1 MNLKEVIRSD
11 NVNFTGI
18 ESSYFLLGLLSAFE
32 NRFQAMADSTMK
44 EISWKQFFVI
54 ICINLC
60 KKAPTVKELAEIM
73 GSSHQ
78 NVKQI
83 LLKLEKKGF
92 VSISVDEQDKRKQR
106 IELTPYC
113 QEFCEKNDERSMNL
127 LKRMFEGVSE
137 EQLQITIQT
146 IIQIE
151 DNLRRFEIMSR
162 GIILYQS
169 KYGATKKYVDWL
181 VEELGYDYVE
191 TKDAK
196 VANLLNYDV
205 IILGGGVYAS
215 GIAGL
220 QFLKKNIGQ
229 LTGKKIAV
237 FAVGASPYEEKAIQ
251 QVREMHFKDALS
263 NIPSFYCRGAWD
275 EEKMKFTDRTLC
287 KMLQKAVAKQNP
299 DEYEPWQKALMCAV
313 GKKCDWTDKSY
324 LEPLLKYIEE
334 F

>member
-44 EISWKQFFVI
+44 EISLRHRTENISLLRHWKQFFVI

-151 DNLRRFEIMSR
+151 DNLKEI
-162 GIILYQS
+162 
-169 KYGATKKYVDWL
+169 
-181 VEELGYDYVE
+181 
-191 TKDAK
+191 
-196 VANLLNYDV
+196 
-205 IILGGGVYAS
+205 
-215 GIAGL
+215 
-220 QFLKKNIGQ
+220 
-229 LTGKKIAV
+229 
-237 FAVGASPYEEKAIQ
+237 
-251 QVREMHFKDALS
+251 
-263 NIPSFYCRGAWD
+263 
-275 EEKMKFTDRTLC
+275 
-287 KMLQKAVAKQNP
+287 
-299 DEYEPWQKALMCAV
+299 
-313 GKKCDWTDKSY
+313 
-324 LEPLLKYIEE
+324 
-334 F
+334 

>member
-1 MNLKEVIRSD
+1 MNFKEVIRSD

-32 NRFQAMADSTMK
+32 NRFQAMANSTMK

-60 KKAPTVKELAEIM
+60 KKAPTVKELSEIM

-113 QEFCEKNDERSMNL
+113 QEFCEKNDEMSMNL
-127 LKRMFEGVSE
+127 L
-137 EQLQITIQT
+137 
-146 IIQIE
+146 
-151 DNLRRFEIMSR
+151 
-162 GIILYQS
+162 
-169 KYGATKKYVDWL
+169 
-181 VEELGYDYVE
+181 
-191 TKDAK
+191 
-196 VANLLNYDV
+196 
-205 IILGGGVYAS
+205 
-215 GIAGL
+215 
-220 QFLKKNIGQ
+220 
-229 LTGKKIAV
+229 
-237 FAVGASPYEEKAIQ
+237 
-251 QVREMHFKDALS
+251 REMHFKDALS